1 MDGEEKQAEGSQ
13 QIAVQPYTQV
23 FAGLGE
29 RIPDALQSDLPKQ
42 EQTSEQ
48 SIEDINTKAENSL
61 LKILDKSETER
72 LKQQKPRRNCLLFF
86 VGVQLFAFNGVIIY
100 MVYRMCEK
108 LDAQIITSIL
118 DFCKYYIGAVF
129 LELIGMIWFITRST
143 FTSTSKDIIKGFI
156 DRISKNT
163 P

>member
-61 LKILDKSETER
+61 LKIQAKQNASSNRSRSGIVCSSSLVYSFSR
-72 LKQQKPRRNCLLFF
+72 L
-86 VGVQLFAFNGVIIY
+86 
-100 MVYRMCEK
+100 MV
-108 LDAQIITSIL
+108 
-118 DFCKYYIGAVF
+118 
-129 LELIGMIWFITRST
+129 
-143 FTSTSKDIIKGFI
+143 
-156 DRISKNT
+156 
-163 P
+163 

>member
-1 MDGEEKQAEGSQ
+1 
-13 QIAVQPYTQV
+13 
-23 FAGLGE
+23 
-29 RIPDALQSDLPKQ
+29 
-42 EQTSEQ
+42 
-48 SIEDINTKAENSL
+48 
-61 LKILDKSETER
+61 
-72 LKQQKPRRNCLLFF
+72 
-86 VGVQLFAFNGVIIY
+86 